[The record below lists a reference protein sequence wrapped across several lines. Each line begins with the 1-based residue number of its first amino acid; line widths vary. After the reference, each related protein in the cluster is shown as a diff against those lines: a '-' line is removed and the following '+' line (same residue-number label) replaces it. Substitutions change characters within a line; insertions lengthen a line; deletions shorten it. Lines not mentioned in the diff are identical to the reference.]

1 MYCIMNN
8 FDNDIMVSINCI
20 TYNHEKY
27 IKEALEGFLMQKTN
41 FKFEILIHDD
51 ASTDN
56 TANII
61 KKYEKK
67 YPKIIKPIY
76 QNENQYSKGIKINF
90 EFNYKRS
97 KGKYIALCEG
107 DDYWTDPYK
116 LQKQVDF
123 LETHKE
129 FSMCFH
135 SVEKIDEDG
144 NILNYK
150 LWPNNTRTKK
160 ISTLTD
166 ILKSNY
172 PATASIVCRN
182 NLINYND
189 YVNLSKNLF
198 FGDWVFHIL
207 NAKKGPIY
215 FINENMGVYRITS
228 KGVTKSTDTLKK
240 LEDVLEFYKRLERY
254 FDDEKIKNDLKKYIL
269 QKKIE
274 LFVEYTKIK
283 NFEKAESIL
292 KDIRKRDLVF
302 KAGPKRNLKLML
314 AKFFPDKYEKILI
327 NYRKLR
333 GIKE

>member
-27 IKEALEGFLMQKTN
+27 IKEALDGFLMQKTN
-41 FKFEILIHDD
+41 FKYEILIHDD

-76 QNENQYSKGIKINF
+76 QNENQRSKGIKINF

-135 SVEKIDEDG
+135 DVEKIDENG
-144 NILNYK
+144 NILNCK
-150 LWPNNTRTKK
+150 LWPNNTRTKEM
-160 ISTLTD
+160 ITLKD
-166 ILKSNY
+166 ILKGNY
-172 PATASIVCRN
+172 LATASIVFRN
-182 NLINYND
+182 NLINYDD
-189 YVNLSKNLF
+189 YENLSRNLF
-198 FGDWVFHIL
+198 FGDWVFQVLI
-207 NAKKGPIY
+207 AKKGPIY
-215 FINENMGVYRITS
+215 FLKQKMGVYRITN
-228 KGVTKSTDTLKK
+228 KGVTKSTSILKI
-240 LEDVLEFYKRLERY
+240 LEDILEFYKRLERY
-254 FDDEKIKNDLKKYIL
+254 FDDEKITNDLKKYIL

-292 KDIRKRDLVF
+292 KDVQKRDLVF
-302 KAGPKRNLKLML
+302 KAGLRRNLKLML
-314 AKFFPDKYEKILI
+314 AKSFPDKYDKILM

>member
-1 MYCIMNN
+1 MNN
-8 FDNDIMVSINCI
+8 FDNDIMISINCI

-27 IKEALEGFLMQKTN
+27 IKDALEGFLMQKTN
-41 FKFEILIHDD
+41 FKYEILIHED

-76 QNENQYSKGIKINF
+76 QKENQFSKGIKINF

-123 LETHKE
+123 LEDHKE
-129 FSMCFH
+129 FSICFH

-150 LWPNNTRTKK
+150 LWPDNTRTKE
-160 ISTLTD
+160 ITTLTD
-166 ILKSNY
+166 ILKTNY
-172 PATASIVCRN
+172 IATASVVFRN
-182 NLINYND
+182 NLINYED
-189 YVNLSKNLF
+189 YENLSKDLV
-198 FGDWVFHIL
+198 FGDWVFHVL
-207 NAKKGPIY
+207 NAKKGSIY
-215 FINENMGVYRITS
+215 FINQKMGVYRKTNKGLHKITD
-228 KGVTKSTDTLKK
+228 KCKL

-254 FDDEKIKNDLKKYIL
+254 FDDENIKNHLKKYIL
-269 QKKIE
+269 QNKID
-274 LFVEYTKIK
+274 LFFEYTRIK
-283 NFEKAESIL
+283 NFEKAENIL
-292 KDIRKRDLVF
+292 KDVRKRDLVF
-302 KAGPKRNLKLML
+302 KAGPKSNLKFLF
-314 AKFFPDKYEKILI
+314 ASFFPDECDKILI